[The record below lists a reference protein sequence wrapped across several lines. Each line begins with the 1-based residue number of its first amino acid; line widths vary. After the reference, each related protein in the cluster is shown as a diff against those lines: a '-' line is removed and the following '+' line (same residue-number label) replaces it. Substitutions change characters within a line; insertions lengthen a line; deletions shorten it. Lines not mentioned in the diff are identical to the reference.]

1 MSFVIDGNDNILFQ
15 TFSGLKTSIASR
27 LDRTFEDSDLNDFIY
42 LAGLELERV
51 LTVPYRE
58 AVDTLN
64 VNAQA
69 IDLPGDFKALRRMTL
84 QSDPKRNLQQVPPA
98 VLDSSW
104 PGSDSGI
111 PEAFAIIADQAWFAP
126 VPDGTYTAQIVYEQ
140 RIVPLSDATP
150 SNWVLDMHPDAY
162 FYGALVQAADF
173 IGDQSRIGLYRQA
186 FDNVVDQI
194 NREGLRHRYSAAPL
208 RLRSPVVA

>member
-1 MSFVIDGNDNILFQ
+1 MSFLIDGNDNILFQ
-15 TFSGLKTSIASR
+15 TFDGLKTSIASR
-27 LDRTFEDSDLNDFIY
+27 LDRTFEDADLNDFIY

-58 AVDTLN
+58 AVDTLT
-64 VNAQA
+64 VAAQA
-69 IDLPGDFKALRRMTL
+69 VDLPDDFKALRRMTL
-84 QSDPKRNLQQVPPA
+84 QTDPKRNLQQVPPS
-98 VLDSSW
+98 VLDSNWS
-104 PGSDSGI
+104 SSVTGI
-111 PEAFAIIADQAWFAP
+111 PEAFALIADQAWFAP

-173 IGDQSRIGLYRQA
+173 IGDQQRAVLWRAA
-186 FDNVVDQI
+186 FDNVIAQI
-194 NREGLRHRYSAAPL
+194 NKEGLRHRYAASPL